1 VLTTE
6 DTTDLNWCCSASMH
20 WEVLLASEEGGDA
33 RAGESHSLM
42 TTSFTIDV
50 IARDATRMCQL
61 IPRI

>member
-1 VLTTE
+1 
-6 DTTDLNWCCSASMH
+6 MH